1 MRDDTHPDAA
11 ATKGAGMGQA
21 HTIRIQ
27 FCVESIPMGREF
39 KEAELLCATSAYGT
53 LEDFARLLACTGQPE
68 SADQPLTLDDL
79 LDVMIW
85 ALISNGMAPDQIT
98 RAADE
103 AEEEYYMEAG
113 EEEEWDGV

>member
-11 ATKGAGMGQA
+11 ATKRAGVGRV

-39 KEAELLCATSAYGT
+39 KEAELLCATSAYCT
-53 LEDFARLLACTGQPE
+53 LEGFARLLACTGQPE
-68 SADQPLTLDDL
+68 SADRPLTPDDL
-79 LDVMIW
+79 LDAMVW
-85 ALISNGMAPDQIT
+85 VLIGNGMTVDQIT

-103 AEEEYYMEAG
+103 AEEEYGG
-113 EEEEWDGV
+113 EEEEEE